1 MGLGPSKAREVGVDM
16 LDANTRGHVQI
27 PGITCP
33 FPPSVSLYATE
44 ANEAHARWAD
54 DHGIFCTEEE
64 RLRFRAMNMG
74 DLAGRLHPEA
84 ERTEDV
90 RLVADWC
97 AWLLLRDDRWDS
109 TEDPRDWERLADR
122 DRAYLR
128 LMRRMRG
135 GDEEDGLAGA
145 LANLCARTRER
156 ARENGLADPVDGRF
170 VSVMKSFFSASV
182 RQAFHQRRKECP
194 TLAEYLE
201 DRPVTGGLDILT
213 FVLAAIDGVRLPES
227 LLALPDLEKLT
238 RISHD
243 VCCWHNDLV
252 SLNKEL
258 LAGEVNNLILV
269 LLLDHE
275 SSCWTLS
282 EAVDCAVGMIDEEL
296 VSFASLEREV
306 RAAPGRPHAATWYAR
321 MLCNRVAG
329 IIYWQE
335 RCARYQEA
343 AF

>member
-1 MGLGPSKAREVGVDM
+1 
-16 LDANTRGHVQI
+16 
-27 PGITCP
+27 
-33 FPPSVSLYATE
+33 
-44 ANEAHARWAD
+44 
-54 DHGIFCTEEE
+54 
-64 RLRFRAMNMG
+64 
-74 DLAGRLHPEA
+74 
-84 ERTEDV
+84 
-90 RLVADWC
+90 
-97 AWLLLRDDRWDS
+97 
-109 TEDPRDWERLADR
+109 
-122 DRAYLR
+122 
-128 LMRRMRG
+128 
-135 GDEEDGLAGA
+135 
-145 LANLCARTRER
+145 
-156 ARENGLADPVDGRF
+156 
-170 VSVMKSFFSASV
+170 MKGFFSASV
-182 RQAFHQRRKECP
+182 RQAFHQRREECP

-213 FVLAAIDGVRLPES
+213 FVLAAIDGARLPES
-227 LLALPDLEKLT
+227 LLASPDLEKLT
-238 RISHD
+238 RASHD

-282 EAVDCAVGMIDEEL
+282 EAVDRAVGMIDEEL

-306 RAAPGRPHAATWYAR
+306 RAAPGGPHAAAWYAR